1 MKKNFLLACSL
12 VFIFSVGCFAE
23 DVASSDEWGDIGK
36 MQDAWDNQK
45 IITDDMFEK
54 VINQR
59 TKKANE
65 KAEKRIKK
73 KLGEPIAQNGSM
85 NVNTEIIKNIAQD
98 YPTLLVPKTLLFE
111 EVTIPPGFYRVLAAE
126 TKEGN
131 FFINFY
137 QGSNL
142 IGKLPALET
151 EDDFAAET
159 INYAKIIY
167 TNDDSRAKVVY
178 GCLDYNLIAETDT
191 K

>member
-1 MKKNFLLACSL
+1 MKKNFLLACALLFLCSA
-12 VFIFSVGCFAE
+12 GCFAE
-23 DVASSDEWGDIGK
+23 DESFSDEWSDIGK

-45 IITDDMFEK
+45 IITDDVFEK

-59 TKKANE
+59 TQKANE
-65 KAEKRIKK
+65 KAEKKIKK
-73 KLGEPIAQNGSM
+73 KLGEPIAPNGSI

-98 YPTLLVPKTLLFE
+98 YPTLLVPKTLLVD
-111 EVTIPPGFYRVLAAE
+111 EVTIPPGFYRVLAAA
-126 TKEGN
+126 TKDGS

-137 QGSNL
+137 QGSSL
-142 IGKLPALET
+142 IAKLPALET
-151 EDDFAAET
+151 EDDFESDT